1 MDDLIS
7 RAEILGRIK
16 SMAGCATCDNYNG
29 VRCRACIWDDAM
41 NIVKEAPAVDAV
53 PVVHAKWDLTI
64 SMHYVERWQADANCS
79 CCDFTKNNVW
89 SGFFPDLP
97 PGTAR
102 LITQHY
108 AEKVKLPTYCERC
121 GAKMDSERRDEDAAD

>member
-1 MDDLIS
+1 MSDLIS

-53 PVVHAKWDLTI
+53 PVVRCKDCKHRPIDHREEYNEMT
-64 SMHYVERWQADANCS
+64 
-79 CCDFTKNNVW
+79 
-89 SGFFPDLP
+89 GFGLEFPDYRCP
-97 PGTAR
+97 C
-102 LITQHY
+102 Q
-108 AEKVKLPTYCERC
+108 CEDGWYNWFPDDNWFC
-121 GAKMDSERRDEDAAD
+121 GNGERRDDDGMDA